1 MKLTVDRIEDNGI
14 AVCFDEGM
22 GMLSIPVAILPEGV
36 REGSILSLDGEY
48 DFVLETQEET
58 EKRHKNFMLAE
69 SLFDE

>member
-22 GMLSIPVAILPEGV
+22 GMLSIPVAILPDGV
-36 REGSILSLDGEY
+36 REGSVISLNGEY
-48 DFVLETQEET
+48 DFVFETQEEKA
-58 EKRHKNFMLAE
+58 KRHENFMLAE

>member
-14 AVCFDEGM
+14 AVCFDESK

-36 REGSILSLDGEY
+36 REGSILSLNGEY
-48 DFVLETQEET
+48 DFVLETQEERA
-58 EKRHKNFMLAE
+58 KRHENFMFAE